1 MWTEQFEYMLM
12 LVVMA
17 ALLRTSYELARS
29 DPNKPASMGSN
40 PRSGLTPQQEE
51 WAEKAARK
59 YAEAQGKKW
68 RNWNEAMFERSG

>member
-17 ALLRTSYELARS
+17 ALLRTSYELSRSNPGKSASARS
-29 DPNKPASMGSN
+29 DP
-40 PRSGLTPQQEE
+40 RRDLTPQQEE

-59 YAEAQGKKW
+59 YAEAQEKKW
-68 RNWNEAMFERSG
+68 RAWNEAMFERSA